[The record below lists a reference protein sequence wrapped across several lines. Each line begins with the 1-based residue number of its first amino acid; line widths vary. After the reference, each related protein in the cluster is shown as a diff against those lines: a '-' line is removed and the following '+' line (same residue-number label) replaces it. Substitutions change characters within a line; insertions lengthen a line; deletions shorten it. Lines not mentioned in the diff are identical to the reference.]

1 MALFNF
7 NAFFSQILWLAI
19 FFIAQYYLLAKVVLP
34 KFKVVFGRRVKHIN
48 DEIAIADDLTNKA
61 NKLKDDYQAKMLM
74 AQDAS
79 VSRMN
84 SAVVEAKKISVTQLT
99 ALEETLAKDML
110 KQELRL
116 QKFCSSVRSEL
127 EDVSLTTAAMM
138 IEKITHNKVEQKDL
152 KKHLLQ

>member
-1 MALFNF
+1 MALFNL

-19 FFIAQYYLLAKVVLP
+19 FFIAQYYLLARIVLP
-34 KFKVVFGRRVKHIN
+34 KFKVVFDRRIKHIN

-61 NKLKDDYQAKMLM
+61 NKLKDEYEVKMTM

-79 VSRMN
+79 VLRMN
-84 SAVVEAKKISVTQLT
+84 SAVVEAKKISVTQLA
-99 ALEETLAKDML
+99 ALEEALAKDML
-110 KQELRL
+110 KQEVRL

-127 EDVSLTTAAMM
+127 EDISLATAAMM